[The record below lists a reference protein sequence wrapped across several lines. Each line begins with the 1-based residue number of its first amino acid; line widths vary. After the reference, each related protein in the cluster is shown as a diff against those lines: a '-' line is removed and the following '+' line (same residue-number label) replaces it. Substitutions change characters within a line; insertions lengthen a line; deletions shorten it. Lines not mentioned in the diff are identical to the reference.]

1 MNVSKFEFEEKH
13 HFLEVDGTQYE
24 IPQRTEKLQ
33 KKIREHDE
41 KVQEMTE
48 YEANYSALEI
58 LFGKVNAKKMFPDG
72 QDTNL
77 DKLAKCAKYA
87 LALYM
92 AEYNAIRDEDI
103 TNRMKRLEPFLQQ
116 LSNGGELLKQAQ
128 TQAKPTKVTR
138 KK

>member
-48 YEANYSALEI
+48 YEANFSSQGYPICSA
-58 LFGKVNAKKMFPDG
+58 KVVF
-72 QDTNL
+72 
-77 DKLAKCAKYA
+77 
-87 LALYM
+87 
-92 AEYNAIRDEDI
+92 
-103 TNRMKRLEPFLQQ
+103 
-116 LSNGGELLKQAQ
+116 
-128 TQAKPTKVTR
+128 R
-138 KK
+138 KENKND